1 MENFIFCAVRLLKAG
16 WRGAN
21 ENWFLIFSNQC
32 FHYNFQLD
40 YHSYGYLHFLLGC
53 CFTGTCY
60 CYSHFVVFNKGSH
73 LKSHNEAVTLR
84 LQEDGNLVLSC
95 LNSPI
100 WSSGTHENADIKS
113 LVFQENGNLALIKDD
128 TNVAWST
135 NIHDSKGTYF
145 VVQNDGN
152 FALFS
157 KNNLPLWASNTV
169 EKCEAAGPEES
180 TSCIFK
186 SLILFLTFCKQ
197 RIVLQEFLESTWV
210 NPPNAVN
217 ENSNSFASI

>member
-1 MENFIFCAVRLLKAG
+1 M
-16 WRGAN
+16 
-21 ENWFLIFSNQC
+21 
-32 FHYNFQLD
+32 
-40 YHSYGYLHFLLGC
+40 
-53 CFTGTCY
+53 
-60 CYSHFVVFNKGSH
+60 
-73 LKSHNEAVTLR
+73 KSQNEAVTLR

-100 WSSGTHENADIKS
+100 WSSGTHGNADIKS
-113 LVFQENGNLALIKDD
+113 LIKVKVSFNLALIEGD

-169 EKCEAAGPEES
+169 EKCEAAAPEES
-180 TSCIFK
+180 TSRIFK

-197 RIVLQEFLESTWV
+197 KIVLQEFLEST
-210 NPPNAVN
+210 
-217 ENSNSFASI
+217 

>member
-1 MENFIFCAVRLLKAG
+1 M
-16 WRGAN
+16 
-21 ENWFLIFSNQC
+21 
-32 FHYNFQLD
+32 
-40 YHSYGYLHFLLGC
+40 
-53 CFTGTCY
+53 
-60 CYSHFVVFNKGSH
+60 
-73 LKSHNEAVTLR
+73 KSQNEAVTLR

-100 WSSGTHENADIKS
+100 WSSGTHGNADIKS
-113 LVFQENGNLALIKDD
+113 LVFHENDNLALIEGD
-128 TNVAWST
+128 TNVAWPT

-145 VVQNDGN
+145 VVQNDSN

-180 TSCIFK
+180 TSRIFK

-197 RIVLQEFLESTWV
+197 KIVLQEFLEST
-210 NPPNAVN
+210 
-217 ENSNSFASI
+217 